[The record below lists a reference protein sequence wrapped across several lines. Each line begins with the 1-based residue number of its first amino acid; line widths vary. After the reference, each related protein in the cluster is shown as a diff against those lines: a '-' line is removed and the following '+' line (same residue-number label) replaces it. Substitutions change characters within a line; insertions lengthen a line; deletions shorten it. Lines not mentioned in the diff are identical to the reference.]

1 MKDIIQSIILE
12 NQYFDYPEMVQRKIK
27 IPVNQGVIIS
37 ITGVRRSGKTF
48 LLYDAI
54 QRLLQMGTPKENII
68 FINFEDE
75 RINLDVSTLH
85 LIIESYYELYP
96 DIQLKNT
103 SFFFDEVQNIPG
115 WEKFVRRVYDTK
127 TRNIYI
133 TGSNSRYLSKEI
145 ATELRG
151 RTLPFTLFP
160 LSFSEFLDFSGID
173 KRLYPQSQKSRI
185 INYMQQ
191 FLTDGGFPEV
201 QIIDKQYRT
210 RLLQQ
215 YFNVMIFRDIVE
227 RYQVSNVEELKFFI
241 KKIFA
246 GVTKPFSVNKAYNDL
261 RSLGYKVSN
270 KYLYDYLTY
279 CNDVFLCQNV
289 NRFDYSEIKQ
299 NKSDKKQYVIDTGL
313 LHAIEFSVSQNKGKL
328 LENMV
333 FLEFLKQEKQ
343 VFYHKEVNEC
353 DFVIRSGSE
362 YKPVQ
367 VCWTLNDETTQK
379 REFTGLKSA
388 CDYLHTD
395 QGLIITFDEKREA
408 RFRGKSFEIIPVYEY
423 FLQNG

>member
-85 LIIESYYELYP
+85 LIIESYTELYP

-299 NKSDKKQYVIDTGL
+299 NKSDKKQYIIDTGL

-333 FLEFLKQEKQ
+333 FL
-343 VFYHKEVNEC
+343 
-353 DFVIRSGSE
+353 
-362 YKPVQ
+362 
-367 VCWTLNDETTQK
+367 
-379 REFTGLKSA
+379 
-388 CDYLHTD
+388 
-395 QGLIITFDEKREA
+395 
-408 RFRGKSFEIIPVYEY
+408 
-423 FLQNG
+423 